1 LTKGELLV
9 VQALG
14 RGTQQETSKAGENQM
29 RDFRKLLVSLL
40 VIAALLGFIWLFGQ
54 AIYLTIKSDTTPKF
68 NDQYVYFANILV
80 GLVGGIVAVGFGQA
94 PPPGPNGGSVM
105 ARSAAGLGEIV
116 ASARAVRKSAQGTP
130 PTPPS
135 NTSEI
140 LGAIY
145 AAVYVL
151 LGLIAIGVWIYSPD
165 RTPDVV
171 KNLATVSLGMF
182 VPIIK
187 GFFTDQP

>member
-1 LTKGELLV
+1 M
-9 VQALG
+9 Q
-14 RGTQQETSKAGENQM
+14 
-29 RDFRKLLVSLL
+29 DFRKLLVSLI
-40 VIAALLGFIWLFGQ
+40 VIAALLGFIWLFGR
-54 AIYLTIKSDTTPKF
+54 AIYLTVKSDTIPEF

-94 PPPGPNGGSVM
+94 PPPPNGGGVM

-116 ASARAVRKSAQGTP
+116 APARAAVRQAAPGTP
-130 PTPPS
+130 PGPPS
-135 NTSEI
+135 KTSEL

-151 LGLIAIGVWIYSPD
+151 LGLIAIGIWIYSPE